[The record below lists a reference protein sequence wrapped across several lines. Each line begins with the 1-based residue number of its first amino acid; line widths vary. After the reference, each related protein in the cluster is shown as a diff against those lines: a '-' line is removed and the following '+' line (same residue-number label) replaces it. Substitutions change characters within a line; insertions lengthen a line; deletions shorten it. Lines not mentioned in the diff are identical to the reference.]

1 MNVYSLQTGPIQ
13 NNVYIVEKGGKAVII
28 DCGMDFEVVQNFL
41 EEKGLTLTA
50 ILLTHSHFDH
60 LLTADRFQKGGAKV
74 YIGSI
79 DGEKVKKGDILSQA
93 FNLPSKAFTPDF
105 LLNDGDKIEL
115 NGLTFEV
122 ILTPGHTDGSVC
134 YLVEDCLFSGD
145 TLFMLSI
152 GRTDFPTGSYEDM
165 ISSLKRLSTL
175 DKNLKVYPGHGEET
189 ILGFEIKNNPY
200 MRRYDK
206 D

>member
-74 YIGSI
+74 YT
-79 DGEKVKKGDILSQA
+79 VVQ
-93 FNLPSKAFTPDF
+93 
-105 LLNDGDKIEL
+105 
-115 NGLTFEV
+115 
-122 ILTPGHTDGSVC
+122 
-134 YLVEDCLFSGD
+134 
-145 TLFMLSI
+145 
-152 GRTDFPTGSYEDM
+152 
-165 ISSLKRLSTL
+165 
-175 DKNLKVYPGHGEET
+175 
-189 ILGFEIKNNPY
+189 
-200 MRRYDK
+200 
-206 D
+206 